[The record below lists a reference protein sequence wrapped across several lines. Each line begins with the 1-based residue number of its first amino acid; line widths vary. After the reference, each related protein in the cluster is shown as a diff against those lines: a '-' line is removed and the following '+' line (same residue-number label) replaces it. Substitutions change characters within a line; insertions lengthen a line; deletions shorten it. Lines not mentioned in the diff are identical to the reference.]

1 MALTAWPKNIQ
12 YQATNVAF
20 FMENMFQFKRLLII
34 PGIRFEKVNGKASGI
49 NGFDIA
55 GLPIKL
61 QEQQRSRAFFLMGLG
76 AEYQI
81 NKMIECYGNFTQAYR
96 PMQFSDLTATATNDK
111 IDPALKDAS
120 GFNTDIGIRGK
131 IKNYLSFDISLYH
144 LQYNRRIGSITQ
156 QNVDG
161 SFYSFRTNVGDSR
174 SDGIESFAEY
184 NLTKCFFPQKKNSE
198 LLLHAAYNYNHSR
211 YGNFKTIVNV
221 NNVLVEKNFIDK
233 KVENAPSH
241 LLRSGITY
249 FYKSFSIGAQYS
261 YVSEVYSDANNTLI
275 PTANGQNGLIPSY
288 QIVDM
293 HATYSYKNIYHIKL
307 GLNNLTNEK
316 YFTRRS
322 GGYPGPGL
330 LPAEGRSFFATLGIK
345 F

>member
-1 MALTAWPKNIQ
+1 MQI
-12 YQATNVAF
+12 Y
-20 FMENMFQFKRLLII
+20 
-34 PGIRFEKVNGKASGI
+34 
-49 NGFDIA
+49 
-55 GLPIKL
+55 LPIA
-61 QEQQRSRAFFLMGLG
+61 EIPVNIFLILALGLLTGFLAGMFGIGGGFLATPFLIFIGVPSPVAVSTSTNQIIAASISGLLAHFKKGNVDIKMGLFLVLG
-76 AEYQI
+76 GLIGSSFGVSIFSLLKNAGQI
-81 NKMIECYGNFTQAYR
+81 
-96 PMQFSDLTATATNDK
+96 DLVIAITYV
-111 IDPALKDAS
+111 LFLGS
-120 GFNTDIGIRGK
+120 
-131 IKNYLSFDISLYH
+131 ISLMM
-144 LQYNRRIGSITQ
+144 L
-156 QNVDG
+156 
-161 SFYSFRTNVGDSR
+161 
-174 SDGIESFAEY
+174 SDGF
-184 NLTKCFFPQKKNSE
+184 
-198 LLLHAAYNYNHSR
+198 
-211 YGNFKTIVNV
+211 
-221 NNVLVEKNFIDK
+221 KNFIDK